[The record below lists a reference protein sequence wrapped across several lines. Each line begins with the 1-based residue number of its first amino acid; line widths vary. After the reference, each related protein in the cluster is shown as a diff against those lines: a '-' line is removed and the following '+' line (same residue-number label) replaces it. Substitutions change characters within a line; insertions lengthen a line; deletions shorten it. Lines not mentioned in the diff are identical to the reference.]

1 MAELDQSI
9 RKELGEAGWDKAPK
23 ELLDKVSAIDEKN
36 TSKLKSML
44 SNRAWFS
51 KAEVGIDGIGAAFL
65 IIQHSPDNELKERM
79 LPVLKQ
85 AYLNGDGVS
94 GQEVALL
101 TDRVLISKGQQ
112 QRYGTQADIR
122 DGKVIFK
129 PIDDPTT
136 VDERRAEMKM
146 PPLEFYRKLLEEM
159 YGITDHPEIDL
170 N

>member
-1 MAELDQSI
+1 MKLLLTMAELDQTI

-23 ELLDKVSAIDEKN
+23 ELLDKVSEIDEKN

-51 KAEVGIDGIGAAFL
+51 KAEVGIYAIGAAFL
-65 IIQHSPDNELKERM
+65 IIQHSLDNEFQERM

-85 AYLNGDGVS
+85 TYLNGDGVS

-101 TDRVLISKGQQ
+101 TDRVLIRKRQQ
-112 QRYGTQADIR
+112 QRFGKQADIR

-129 PIDDPTT
+129 SIDDPAT

-146 PPLEFYRKLLEEM
+146 PPLEFYKKLL
-159 YGITDHPEIDL
+159 D
-170 N
+170 